1 MKGGGGG
8 GGYKVYSAY
17 RPVAVAMCD
26 GEYCGSVLMTC
37 PLHYV

>member
-1 MKGGGGG
+1 MKGG
-8 GGYKVYSAY
+8 GGYKVYSAD

-37 PLHYV
+37 PLHYE